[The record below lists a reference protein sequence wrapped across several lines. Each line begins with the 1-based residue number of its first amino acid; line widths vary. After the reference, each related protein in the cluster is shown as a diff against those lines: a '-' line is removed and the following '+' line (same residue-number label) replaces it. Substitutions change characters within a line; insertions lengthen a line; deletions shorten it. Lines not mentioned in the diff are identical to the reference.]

1 MAFYTIKRFEH
12 KSLLLLFPLLC
23 LALIS
28 SGLDSRVPQQFTDEF
43 RYSILLIS
51 RLLFPGIF
59 AMFATMMIPSNWRAA
74 QVLAVGL
81 SYCALIGID
90 ITTAREFNF
99 GATPSVLASL
109 SAALMF
115 LPSERAPDRHIKR
128 GVKLILAGMLLAAAV
143 YFLIQTVINGLDDF
157 IYLTFTKGF
166 VSSTMATF
174 VAPCFTIM
182 QTVGYSAVINSI
194 EALKSVD
201 PHIAAIST
209 AVVLTNIISL
219 PAIILSRA
227 VFSGPRSR
235 LFLTALG
242 FITIITSQIGVCVS
256 IELAALLMFFPGTF
270 VLLLGSSAILCY
282 FCYIKNA
289 LMLTNLEHLYSP
301 DLIINTTDFFHL
313 APADY
318 QCLLCAAL
326 TPLILI
332 VTVLFVKNGHGLVLE
347 SRAGIKRT
355 IPYKIT
361 QKSRPDLV
369 AIALLH
375 ACGGLSNLIEANQQ
389 GRELLL
395 TVNDVTQLSPSELSA
410 VCARRPHLDR
420 VRMILCCDLGANCA
434 VVAQRLTNML
444 KTEGTAVRDRSKIS
458 QTFNI
463 QTYIANRDHLQSR
476 SQETAAGG
484 APASPQP

>member
-1 MAFYTIKRFEH
+1 MALYTIKRFEH
-12 KSLLLLFPLLC
+12 RSLLLLFPLLC

-43 RYSILLIS
+43 RFSILLIS

-59 AMFATMMIPSNWRAA
+59 ALFATFMIPSNWRPA
-74 QVLAVGL
+74 QMLAVGL
-81 SYCALIGID
+81 SYCLLITFD
-90 ITTAREFNF
+90 LTTQRDFYF
-99 GATPSVLASL
+99 GATPSVIASL
-109 SAALMF
+109 AAALMF
-115 LPSERAPDRHIKR
+115 LPSERASDRHFR
-128 GVKLILAGMLLAAAV
+128 HGLRLIAGGALLAAAV
-143 YFLIQTVINGLDDF
+143 YVLMQTVIRGLDDF

-219 PAIILSRA
+219 PAIMLSRA
-227 VFSGPRSR
+227 VFSGQRSR

-282 FCYIKNA
+282 FCYLKNA
-289 LMLTNLEHLYSP
+289 VMLTNIEHLYSP
-301 DLIINTTDFFHL
+301 DLIINATDFFHL
-313 APADY
+313 SASDY
-318 QCLLCAAL
+318 QCMLCAAAVPAL
-326 TPLILI
+326 LI
-332 VTVLFVKNGHGLVLE
+332 VAVLLVKNSHGMVLE
-347 SRAGIKRT
+347 SRSTPRRPRT
-355 IPYKIT
+355 YKVNGR
-361 QKSRPDLV
+361 SRPDLV
-369 AIALLH
+369 VIALLR
-375 ACGGLSNLIEANQQ
+375 ACGGLSNLTGVNQE

-395 TVNDVTQLSPSELSA
+395 TVNDPAQLSLSA
-410 VCARRPHLDR
+410 LSSLCGHRPHLDR
-420 VRMILCCDLGANCA
+420 ARLILSCDLGSNCA
-434 VVAQRLTNML
+434 VVAQRLTNLLRMD
-444 KTEGTAVRDRSKIS
+444 GGAARDHQNAG
-458 QTFNI
+458 QTFSI
-463 QTYIANRDHLQSR
+463 HTYIANRDRLQ
-476 SQETAAGG
+476 TAAEN
-484 APASPQP
+484 SPSS